1 MLKVTVATWIGNA
14 AAVLSGTWGAVTRRA
29 QQSGFSRTTVYTHA
43 QHVVQAVASE
53 QAGGGCV
60 WPFSRI
66 LMVYVWT
73 AARCLAVSRIDTK
86 YQSTSQPCSL

>member
-1 MLKVTVATWIGNA
+1 VDMRHHCVKRMRRHVLKTK
-14 AAVLSGTWGAVTRRA
+14 
-29 QQSGFSRTTVYTHA
+29 
-43 QHVVQAVASE
+43 
-53 QAGGGCV
+53 GCV